1 MGDIMKNIIQKIFG
15 TKPVKE
21 PKQVIEVPAV
31 TKPKK
36 PRVKKVTQE
45 KVLSDKEKATAARE
59 PYINITSIELD
70 PSDIGNGAFE
80 LDWNEFFIANLV
92 KAGYRGKDDAQMV
105 DQWFQNICRNVVM
118 ETFEQYEANNPRPP
132 TGIQRRDLGDG
143 KTEVS

>member
-1 MGDIMKNIIQKIFG
+1 MMKKLIQKIFG
-15 TKPVKE
+15 TKPAEE
-21 PKQVIEVPAV
+21 PNQVVEVPAAP
-31 TKPKK
+31 KSKK
-36 PRVKKVTQE
+36 PRIRKVAQA

-118 ETFEQYEANNPRPP
+118 ETFEQYEANNPRPA

>member
-1 MGDIMKNIIQKIFG
+1 MKKLIQKIFG
-15 TKPVKE
+15 TNPAEE
-21 PKQVIEVPAV
+21 PKQVVEVPAV
-31 TKPKK
+31 PKPKK
-36 PRVKKVTQE
+36 PRVKKVIQE

-70 PSDIGNGAFE
+70 PNDIGNGAFE

>member
-15 TKPVKE
+15 TKPAKE
-21 PKQVIEVPAV
+21 SKQVVEIPAV

-36 PRVKKVTQE
+36 PRVKKATQE

-92 KAGYRGKDDAQMV
+92 KAGYRGKDDTQMV

>member
-1 MGDIMKNIIQKIFG
+1 MMKKLIQK
-15 TKPVKE
+15 K
-21 PKQVIEVPAV
+21 VPAAP
-31 TKPKK
+31 KSKK
-36 PRVKKVTQE
+36 PRIRKVAQA

-118 ETFEQYEANNPRPP
+118 ETFEQYEANNPRPA

>member
-1 MGDIMKNIIQKIFG
+1 MMKKLIQKIFG
-15 TKPVKE
+15 TKPAEE
-21 PKQVIEVPAV
+21 PNQVVEVPSAP
-31 TKPKK
+31 KSKK
-36 PRVKKVTQE
+36 PRIRKVAQA

-118 ETFEQYEANNPRPP
+118 ETFEQYEANNPRPA